1 MATYVMFT
9 PAIEQWPARFEVRD
23 FKLGEAGKNADGRA
37 LPPHLRRLWAKDVR
51 EAFVYLADPIVRDE
65 ADRKMTPQ
73 RRSLSDTAEK
83 GKVFPS
89 VVVFQPQRRITMH
102 NVKIARFTMYLD
114 EPLTL
119 ELKYER
125 MVEQKN

>member
-1 MATYVMFT
+1 MATFIMFT
-9 PAIEQWPARFEVRD
+9 PAIELWPARFEVRD
-23 FKLGEAGKNADGRA
+23 FKLGDAGKNADGRA
-37 LPPHLRRLWAKDVR
+37 LPPHLRRLWTRNVR
-51 EAFVYLADPIVRDE
+51 DALVYLADPIVRSD

-73 RRSLSDTAEK
+73 RRAIENAAEK

-89 VVVFQPQRRITMH
+89 VVVFQPRRRVTLH
-102 NVKIARFTMYLD
+102 NVKIGRFTMYID

-125 MVEQKN
+125 MVEQPI

>member
-1 MATYVMFT
+1 MATFIMFT
-9 PAIEQWPARFEVRD
+9 PAIELWPARFEVRD
-23 FKLGEAGKNADGRA
+23 FKLGDAGKNADGRA
-37 LPPHLRRLWAKDVR
+37 LPPHLRRLWTRNVR
-51 EAFVYLADPIVRDE
+51 DALVYLADPIVRSD

-73 RRSLSDTAEK
+73 RRAIENAADK

-89 VVVFQPQRRITMH
+89 VVVFQPRRRVTLH
-102 NVKIARFTMYLD
+102 NVKIARFTMYID

-125 MVEQKN
+125 MAEHPI